1 MNVHC
6 CLHLHVGD
14 QDGCTSRKGE
24 PVAHLRPVEREQ
36 LGLLKVLPMA
46 LYIIVY
52 FLCAPPLA
60 SLRGENQS
68 YSCLKLRPAPEN
80 CAL

>member
-1 MNVHC
+1 MSLRQKHRFKKKKITWTYLSSNQSVHC
-6 CLHLHVGD
+6 CLHLHGGD

-46 LYIIVY
+46 L
-52 FLCAPPLA
+52 CT
-60 SLRGENQS
+60 
-68 YSCLKLRPAPEN
+68 
-80 CAL
+80 

>member
-6 CLHLHVGD
+6 CLHLHGGD

-24 PVAHLRPVEREQ
+24 PVAHRRPVEREQ

-46 LYIIVY
+46 L
-52 FLCAPPLA
+52 CT
-60 SLRGENQS
+60 
-68 YSCLKLRPAPEN
+68 
-80 CAL
+80 